1 MTGQWRE
8 IRQHLALAQGNLDLF
23 LEIEAA
29 KPERQRD
36 TLGAAERLR
45 AAGRFAEALDW
56 VRMGGRQHHVRLIGL
71 EGEDLSDDSPAVRQ
85 TLLEAQILT
94 DLGQPAEAQH
104 LRWSVFAETLA
115 PVLLSAHLKALPD
128 FDDIEAEERAFPIAL
143 DHPDFMAALRFFLA
157 WRRHDL
163 AEKLIVQRRTEVSG
177 KDWHVLPAIADQLQH
192 EAPLAATILYRALL
206 AEILAKAR
214 SKAYGHGA
222 AYLAALERLASGS
235 DGDPDRPTDL
245 PLHAEFLAALRL
257 DHGRKLGFWALVEG
271 RVTREAPEPRR
282 GRVPKWVAGD
292 D

>member
-1 MTGQWRE
+1 M
-8 IRQHLALAQGNLDLF
+8 
-23 LEIEAA
+23 
-29 KPERQRD
+29 
-36 TLGAAERLR
+36 
-45 AAGRFAEALDW
+45 
-56 VRMGGRQHHVRLIGL
+56 
-71 EGEDLSDDSPAVRQ
+71 SDDSPAVRQ

-94 DLGQPAEAQH
+94 DLGQPADAHH

-128 FDDIEAEERAFPIAL
+128 FDDIEAEERAFTLTL

-157 WRRHDL
+157 WRRDDL

-177 KDWHVLPAIADQLQH
+177 KDWHLLPDIADQLQH

-235 DGDPDRPTDL
+235 DGDPDRPTDH

-257 DHGRKLGFWALVEG
+257 DHGRKQ
-271 RVTREAPEPRR
+271 
-282 GRVPKWVAGD
+282 
-292 D
+292 